1 MRGGGDAQHGQAV
14 GEFLYIP
21 LHDGA
26 ESGVHHRGAETLEFP
41 EFGGDV
47 VGDRGEGGG
56 EFLGEDL
63 GGEGFV
69 GFGDEAVEEADGDG
83 GDTGVAEFCHRG
95 ADGGG
100 VERNFDGA
108 VVTDAFG
115 DFEAEVTAD
124 QNLGFVDVDVV
135 EVGAL
140 LAADFEQIPK
150 TVGGDEAGFRTAVL
164 DQGVGGDGGAV
175 AEIGDGGG
183 GGVRTSEGLGDAG
196 GDAGGGIGGGRG
208 DFPDRDR
215 AGFVVEQADIGE
227 GAAGIDANT
236 PGHTRT
242 LRGQPIGEPLK
253 TFQA

>member
-14 GEFLYIP
+14 GEFLYIS

-26 ESGVHHRGAETLEFP
+26 ESGVHHRGGEPLEFP

-83 GDTGVAEFCHRG
+83 GEAGGAEVCHRG

-100 VERNFDGA
+100 VERDFDSA
-108 VVTDAFG
+108 VVADAFG

-124 QNLGFVDVDVV
+124 QNLGLVDVDVV

-140 LAADFEQIPK
+140 LAAAVEQSRK
-150 TVGGDEAGFRTAVL
+150 RV
-164 DQGVGGDGGAV
+164 
-175 AEIGDGGG
+175 GGG
-183 GGVRTSEGLGDAG
+183 G
-196 GDAGGGIGGGRG
+196 
-208 DFPDRDR
+208 
-215 AGFVVEQADIGE
+215 
-227 GAAGIDANT
+227 AAV
-236 PGHTRT
+236 
-242 LRGQPIGEPLK
+242 
-253 TFQA
+253 